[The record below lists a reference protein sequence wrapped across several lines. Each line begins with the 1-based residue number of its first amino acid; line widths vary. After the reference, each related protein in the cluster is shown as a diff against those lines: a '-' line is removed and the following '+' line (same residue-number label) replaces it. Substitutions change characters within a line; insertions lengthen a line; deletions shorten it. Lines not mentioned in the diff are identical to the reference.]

1 MQETTGEA
9 LRGIQTWK
17 WYWWYL
23 RDPLKCLTLANERVG
38 PVCVLGDP
46 LPFASRKFVL
56 ASTEQANREVLGK
69 PDIFRSGGQVIRG
82 PRGSSH
88 QRMRHG
94 LLAMY
99 GRQHRDHRKIIQ
111 PPFSMRSVLGYAPTM
126 ARIIDETLDGWRIG
140 ETHDMFEEMST
151 LANLVAA
158 QILFGHKD
166 RDKSIAVS
174 RLVQRWILLDAD
186 ARRLMMR
193 MDLPGTPYRSLL
205 RHAEVLE
212 RTMRELIEH
221 KRREE
226 PLADDV
232 LSILIREVDRNP
244 SRMREADL
252 IAHAVILHAASFI
265 TTASALAWTLYLI
278 AQNPGIA
285 GALKEEIGDN
295 RGSSPPESWL
305 PESTPLLDAVLSE
318 SLRLLPPVHHTV
330 RTVHW
335 PTELQGVPLQRG
347 DKIVLSGF
355 ITHRNPDVFPRP
367 ARFDP
372 ARWSVTKP
380 TPYQYIPFSAG
391 PRMCLGYQFA
401 MLEMRLIVAR
411 VLQRFTLRV
420 VPGARIEA
428 ACRLTLSPAAGI
440 PMTVHDPREDYRS
453 VGVVGNIVELVEMET
468 S

>member
-140 ETHDMFEEMST
+140 ETRDMFEEMST

-166 RDKSIAVS
+166 REKSIAVS

-193 MDLPGTPYRSLL
+193 MDLPGSPYRRLL
-205 RHAEVLE
+205 RHAGGMPKCWNA
-212 RTMRELIEH
+212 RC
-221 KRREE
+221 
-226 PLADDV
+226 
-232 LSILIREVDRNP
+232 
-244 SRMREADL
+244 
-252 IAHAVILHAASFI
+252 AS
-265 TTASALAWTLYLI
+265 
-278 AQNPGIA
+278 
-285 GALKEEIGDN
+285 
-295 RGSSPPESWL
+295 
-305 PESTPLLDAVLSE
+305 
-318 SLRLLPPVHHTV
+318 
-330 RTVHW
+330 
-335 PTELQGVPLQRG
+335 
-347 DKIVLSGF
+347 
-355 ITHRNPDVFPRP
+355 
-367 ARFDP
+367 
-372 ARWSVTKP
+372 
-380 TPYQYIPFSAG
+380 
-391 PRMCLGYQFA
+391 
-401 MLEMRLIVAR
+401 
-411 VLQRFTLRV
+411 
-420 VPGARIEA
+420 
-428 ACRLTLSPAAGI
+428 
-440 PMTVHDPREDYRS
+440 
-453 VGVVGNIVELVEMET
+453 
-468 S
+468 